1 MVMKHKTAKF
11 ITLLKQFAKSKT
23 FDIVPKNNTHH
34 NTYYISLNLYG
45 KDLAICIEDIP
56 HQMSTVTI
64 SMINGEECN
73 FEYTNIIMDDAKAEN
88 NFMKFLEFYFDAIN

>member
-1 MVMKHKTAKF
+1 MIMKHKTAKF
-11 ITLLKQFAKSKT
+11 IALLKQFAKSNT
-23 FDIVPKNNTHH
+23 FDIVPKNNI
-34 NTYYISLNLYG
+34 YYISLNLYG

-73 FEYTNIIMDDAKAEN
+73 FEYADIDMDDAKAEN
-88 NFMKFLEFYFDAIN
+88 NFMKFLEFYFDAI